1 MIAVKNVLVTID
13 FDQHTETVLNYARTL
28 ARMFGGRL
36 HVLHVTE
43 NTFLRPTAMDSH
55 ALQASAVNQVSQRL
69 TDADRQDLDARAVV
83 RTSDAPAEEIVE
95 YARDEGIDLIVMG
108 THGRKAVAH
117 LLLGSVAERVV
128 RTAPCP
134 VLTVREPATAVPSAE
149 GLAPVR
155 SAVSPA

>member
-43 NTFLRPTAMDSH
+43 NTFLRPTAMDPH
-55 ALQASAVNQVSQRL
+55 ALQASAVDQVYQRL
-69 TDADRQDLDARAVV
+69 TDADRRDLDALAVV
-83 RTSDAPAEEIVE
+83 RISDAPADEIVG

-134 VLTVREPATAVPSAE
+134 VLTVREPANAVPVEAV
-149 GLAPVR
+149 AQVR
-155 SAVSPA
+155 SAISPA

>member
-36 HVLHVTE
+36 HVLDVTE
-43 NTFLRPTAMDSH
+43 NTFLRRTAMDPH
-55 ALQASAVNQVSQRL
+55 ALQASAIDQVYQRL
-69 TDADRQDLDARAVV
+69 TDADRRDLDALAVV
-83 RTSDAPAEEIVE
+83 RISDAPADEIVG

-134 VLTVREPATAVPSAE
+134 VLTVREPANAVPAE
-149 GLAPVR
+149 TAAHVR
-155 SAVSPA
+155 VAISPA